1 MRICCW
7 RCHNTIYDTRLHIV
21 VIYTSNR
28 HTVHTGQFIAIY
40 SLRYSVNKRIAVS
53 DEFIVHC
60 ASKRTWALCGVR
72 MYMPANINISHQH
85 HRRRR
90 PWNHETAVMCV
101 FPRKFIFTTCWRLID
116 CYCICVEISE
126 ESWREKEKK
135 TVKKTNE
142 LKTLSF
148 RRFVFI
154 YARHFLFFSPFF
166 FLLSFIL
173 NCVLCTRI
181 LVHLMTE
188 RSHNVARA
196 SLCTQFIGSKVFMC
210 VRVCVI
216 LSALGRERGVAAQ
229 ALRNL
234 IVCQLGKPQWQ
245 TKTMWLL
252 NYSHELLFIKFSNGR
267 ETGGR
272 SSGRSWNSRQILLF
286 FPPFF
291 QHNFIST
298 VGAAS
303 LICNK

>member
-1 MRICCW
+1 MLGIFSSSLHFFSSFVHFELRFVHPDIGSFNDRTFAQCSTCFIVY
-7 RCHNTIYDTRLHIV
+7 TIY
-21 VIYTSNR
+21 
-28 HTVHTGQFIAIY
+28 
-40 SLRYSVNKRIAVS
+40 
-53 DEFIVHC
+53 
-60 ASKRTWALCGVR
+60 W
-72 MYMPANINISHQH
+72 
-85 HRRRR
+85 
-90 PWNHETAVMCV
+90 
-101 FPRKFIFTTCWRLID
+101 
-116 CYCICVEISE
+116 
-126 ESWREKEKK
+126 
-135 TVKKTNE
+135 
-142 LKTLSF
+142 LKSF
-148 RRFVFI
+148 YV
-154 YARHFLFFSPFF
+154 
-166 FLLSFIL
+166 
-173 NCVLCTRI
+173 
-181 LVHLMTE
+181 
-188 RSHNVARA
+188 
-196 SLCTQFIGSKVFMC
+196 C